1 MTKTMRGTAMAVLL
15 SFSSSFIVAP
25 AHAAIVS
32 TEQAVAMHQQDRSEL
47 KQFFDRE
54 DIANALQSHGVSPE
68 AAKARVDSMTE
79 EEAQK
84 LAAHIENAPA
94 GAGIVGDKVHGLL
107 LLADAVA
114 SEHRTDALSRPRDRI
129 RPPVQHPV
137 AVEHDRVDPG
147 EKFSGLISRR
157 DKDRTS
163 CWPIRL
169 CLLRIR
175 R

>member
-54 DIANALQSHGVSPE
+54 DIAKALQAHGVSPE
-68 AAKARVDSMTE
+68 VAKARVDSMTE

-94 GAGIVGDKVHGLL
+94 GAGIVGVLFTVFIILLVTDILGLTKVFPFTRS
-107 LLADAVA
+107 V
-114 SEHRTDALSRPRDRI
+114 R
-129 RPPVQHPV
+129 
-137 AVEHDRVDPG
+137 
-147 EKFSGLISRR
+147 
-157 DKDRTS
+157 
-163 CWPIRL
+163 
-169 CLLRIR
+169 
-175 R
+175 